1 MQTTQPNQPRRFKKQ
16 QGFTL
21 IELLIVVAIIGVLA
35 AVGVPQYGNYLD
47 RSSLNACQGELS
59 AFRSAVV
66 AESSLSQSSDVAT
79 VTGAVD
85 FDFQAC
91 AIEAGAGE
99 GQDQDVAGAFMNPTG
114 SDTADVTGIVSNR
127 GSGAGQINI
136 VNGAIQVADSAGDGD
151 AG

>member
-1 MQTTQPNQPRRFKKQ
+1 MQTTQPNQPRRFKQ

-66 AESSLSQSSDVAT
+66 AESSFTPDADIAT
-79 VTGAVD
+79 VVSNVD
-85 FDFQAC
+85 FNFQAC
-91 AIEAGAGE
+91 NIDAGAGA
-99 GQDQDVAGAFMNPTG
+99 GQDQDVAEAFINPAG
-114 SDTADVTGIVSNR
+114 DDTADVSNIVSDR
-127 GSGAGQINI
+127 GTSAGQINI
-136 VNGAIQVADSAGDGD
+136 VNGAIQVADSTGD
-151 AG
+151 